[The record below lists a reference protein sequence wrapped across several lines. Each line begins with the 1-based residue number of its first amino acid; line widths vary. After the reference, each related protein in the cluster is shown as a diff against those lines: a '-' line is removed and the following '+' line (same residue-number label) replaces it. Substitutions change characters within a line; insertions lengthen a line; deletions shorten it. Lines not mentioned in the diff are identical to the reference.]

1 MKSVYALLVVLSL
14 TAGAP
19 AFFAADT
26 LPTQLTDAEFWKMIQ
41 DFSEPDGPFPY
52 ENFVS
57 NESNYQTVIPT
68 LKQTIKPGGV
78 YLGVAPEQNF
88 TYAAAIQPKISFVID
103 IRRQNMLEHLMYKA
117 LFEMSPTRADFLS
130 NLFSRPRN
138 ADLADTSGL
147 DRMFDA
153 LDRIRPSRAMFN
165 QTLQSMRQSMSRH
178 KFALSSKDL
187 DRIEYIFNAF
197 YNGGPKMD
205 YKFQSATPSQRVP
218 PFDRLMLSDDR
229 AGTNW
234 NFLATKATYDRV
246 RDMQARN
253 AIVPIVGDFAGPK
266 ALRSIAKYLK
276 DHGAVV
282 SAFYISNVEYYIQ
295 QDGPKK
301 WASYMENLAAL
312 PVGPGS
318 TVIRWTSSTDVTSL
332 EALKPR

>member
-1 MKSVYALLVVLSL
+1 MKSARALLVVLLLMAAASE
-14 TAGAP
+14 
-19 AFFAADT
+19 FFAADT
-26 LPTQLTDAEFWKMIQ
+26 LPERLTDAEFWKMIQ

-57 NESNYQTVIPT
+57 NESNYQTVIPA
-68 LKQTIKPGGV
+68 LKQTVKPGGV

-88 TYAAAIQPKISFVID
+88 TYAAAIQAKVSFIID

-117 LFEMSPTRADFLS
+117 LFEMSDTRADFLS

-138 ADLADTSGL
+138 AGLADSSGL
-147 DRMFDA
+147 DGMFDA
-153 LDRIRPSRAMFN
+153 MDRIQPSRAMFN
-165 QTLQSMRQSMSRH
+165 QTLQAMRQSMARH

-187 DRIEYIFNAF
+187 GRIEYIFSAF

-218 PFDRLMLSDDR
+218 SFARLMLSDDH

-234 NFLATKATYDRV
+234 NFLATKAAYDRV

-253 AIVPIVGDFAGPK
+253 VIVPIVGDFAGPK
-266 ALRSIAKYLK
+266 ALRSIAKYLR
-276 DHGAVV
+276 DHGSVV

-301 WASYMENLAAL
+301 WASYMENLAGL
-312 PVGPGS
+312 PVGAES
-318 TVIRWTSSTDVTSL
+318 IVIRWTSSSDVTSL
-332 EALKPR
+332 EPLKPR